1 MSRRRRSSPARSCR
15 RRSCSTQAAGTG
27 ADITGAQANLA
38 IKQNALARQQAL
50 LKQGFT
56 TRADY
61 DDALNEVKTAEQ
73 QLADA
78 KARAANA
85 HAAIAPG
92 EQPQIAQA
100 QAAVDKA
107 RLDLSRTDSPRA
119 DGRRRRECRQPAG
132 RPDGRDTASACC
144 RWSTAQTA
152 WVEANFKEKDV
163 GRMVPGQ
170 RAEIRSMPIR
180 GQKFAAHVQSIGA
193 GTGSEFS
200 LLPAQ
205 NANGNWVKVTQRVP
219 VRIAFNGTPSKP
231 MIAGLSVDATVYLRQ
246 QVSRELRAAW
256 PKPPPISCPRGQ
268 RLIVTVGVMAAVLL
282 QVLDTTI
289 ANVALP
295 HMQASLSA
303 TQDTINWVL
312 TSYIVASAIA
322 LPISGW
328 LADRVGRKR
337 LLLISV
343 VVFTVASVL
352 CATATSLTEMVV
364 FRALQGVGGAFIV
377 PLAQA
382 TLFDINPREKHGQA
396 MALFGG
402 GVMIGPILGPVLGG
416 WLTDNYNWRW
426 VFLVNLPVGI
436 LCILLMARF
445 MPKTETHERK
455 FDMFGFALLAIA
467 LAALQFCLDRG
478 EQNDWFSSWE
488 IDHRGWPCDRR
499 GLDVPRPHDHRQ
511 ASAVRS
517 GDVQGPQFRD
527 EPGVH
532 GGHRRS
538 AACGPRAAAAAAA
551 EHVRL
556 FGAPVRLPDRA
567 ARHRDLVLDADRR
580 PDDRQDRCADP
591 RRDRRAS

>member
-1 MSRRRRSSPARSCR
+1 MAE
-15 RRSCSTQAAGTG
+15 AATHELPTG
-27 ADITGAQANLA
+27 
-38 IKQNALARQQAL
+38 R
-50 LKQGFT
+50 
-56 TRADY
+56 
-61 DDALNEVKTAEQ
+61 
-73 QLADA
+73 
-78 KARAANA
+78 
-85 HAAIAPG
+85 
-92 EQPQIAQA
+92 
-100 QAAVDKA
+100 
-107 RLDLSRTDSPRA
+107 
-119 DGRRRRECRQPAG
+119 
-132 RPDGRDTASACC
+132 
-144 RWSTAQTA
+144 
-152 WVEANFKEKDV
+152 
-163 GRMVPGQ
+163 
-170 RAEIRSMPIR
+170 
-180 GQKFAAHVQSIGA
+180 
-193 GTGSEFS
+193 
-200 LLPAQ
+200 
-205 NANGNWVKVTQRVP
+205 
-219 VRIAFNGTPSKP
+219 
-231 MIAGLSVDATVYLRQ
+231 
-246 QVSRELRAAW
+246 
-256 PKPPPISCPRGQ
+256 

-343 VVFTVASVL
+343 VVFTIASVL
-352 CATATSLTEMVV
+352 CATATSLTEMVF

-445 MPKTETHERK
+445 MPKTDTHERK

-478 EQNDWFSSWE
+478 EQKDWFSSWE
-488 IDHRGWPCDRR
+488 IIIEGGLAIAAGWMFLVHMITTNHPLFDRAMFKDRNFATSLVFMAVTGVLLLAGLALLPPLLQNMYGYSVLQSGFLTAPRGIGTLFSMLIAGRMTGKIDARILVGIGVLLMGTSLYMMTGFAIEQPS
-499 GLDVPRPHDHRQ
+499 RP
-511 ASAVRS
+511 VIMS
-517 GDVQGPQFRD
+517 GVVQGLGLGLIFVPLQTLAFETLPSKMRTTGA
-527 EPGVH
+527 ELLNLSRNI
-532 GGHRRS
+532 GGS
-538 AACGPRAAAAAAA
+538 VGISVVST
-551 EHVRL
+551 ELVRL
-556 FGAPVRLPDRA
+556 TQVSHADMAAQITQQTIPTADPTLLQTVAPVAGPAALAYINGLITKQALFIAYLDDFKLMMIITFAILPLLFFMKRGNKVGGGGPPVHMD
-567 ARHRDLVLDADRR
+567 
-580 PDDRQDRCADP
+580 
-591 RRDRRAS
+591 